1 MTIPWAVT
9 LSTSRFFLTRYAI
22 LRRQTSPC
30 SATATMST
38 AGEQNFTFD
47 AAHLDTIFKQKKA
60 LRLVVK
66 RDLKSMDPTL
76 RSQEGTSFSVH
87 VGSGR
92 K

>member
-1 MTIPWAVT
+1 MAIPWAVS
-9 LSTSRFFLTRYAI
+9 LSTSRFFPTRSAI

-38 AGEQNFTFD
+38 AGEQNTSD
-47 AAHLDTIFKQKKA
+47 TAHLDTIFKQKKA

-76 RSQEGTSFSVH
+76 RSEEGSSFQYT
-87 VGSGR
+87 
-92 K
+92 